1 MHRRNRLEGCE
12 IRTYGL
18 IAALVLLK
26 PFSNLLFA
34 AGLKA
39 FPHALAGNPAVYIR
53 ALFEPLV
60 ALGVALQIF
69 WLLGRMALLS
79 RADLSFVIPATSIG
93 YALSAILA
101 KFFLAEQI
109 STQHWMG
116 ILLVCFGSAFVG
128 TTRLSTTPG
137 DQSWEN
143 GAVPEMALTE

>member
-1 MHRRNRLEGCE
+1 MHLRNRLEE
-12 IRTYGL
+12 REFRTYGL
-18 IAALVLLK
+18 IATIILLK

-34 AGLKA
+34 AGVKA
-39 FPHALAGNPAVYIR
+39 FPHTLAGNPLVYIR

-93 YALSAILA
+93 YVLSSALA
-101 KFFLAEQI
+101 KFFLGEQI
-109 STQHWMG
+109 SAQHWVG
-116 ILLVCFGSAFVG
+116 ILLICCGSAFVG

-137 DQSWEN
+137 EQNWEKS
-143 GAVPEMALTE
+143 AVPEMAIAE